1 VASPASAFA
10 AAAPHAPSTEH
21 DCQPGIGQQAVVAN
35 RTPDLRFR
43 DDPKHVLIEDYDTF
57 LLQVFQKG
65 DLVGK
70 VLTANLDGVEVIAP
84 IRAPVSST
92 VT

>member
-1 VASPASAFA
+1 
-10 AAAPHAPSTEH
+10 
-21 DCQPGIGQQAVVAN
+21 
-35 RTPDLRFR
+35 
-43 DDPKHVLIEDYDTF
+43 